1 MVLTDSHGISRA
13 PCYLGYT
20 SRGNTIS
27 NTGLSPTTVT
37 PSKVFFYS
45 ITLTSNHRQTV
56 QTCPTTPYVQPL
68 PGITHARFSLI
79 QFRSPLL
86 PESLLF
92 SLPVGTEMF
101 HFPTFP
107 PTTLYIQAEV
117 AGHNSGNSRFPYSE
131 IHGSKLVYQLP
142 MAYRRLQRP
151 SSALGAKASTDR
163 T

>member
-13 PCYLGYT
+13 PCYLGYF
-20 SRGNTIS
+20 SRQHTHFDYGVGTLYDWPFKTIR
-27 NTGLSPTTVT
+27 LYAAV
-37 PSKVFFYS
+37 
-45 ITLTSNHRQTV
+45 TLTLRQKNLKS
-56 QTCPTTPYVQPL
+56 PATPCMQRL
-68 PGITHARFSLI
+68 PAITHTRVSLI
-79 QFRSPLL
+79 RVRSPLL
-86 PESLLF
+86 TESRLF

-107 PTTLYIQAEV
+107 PTALYIQAEV
-117 AGHNSGNSRFPYSE
+117 AGHDSGISRFPYSE